1 MSYFRGET
9 PDNYEQKCLCTL
21 VLDTSGSM
29 GGEPIKELNKGLKEF
44 YAAIEEDLI
53 AASRLEVSIITFGSH
68 IRVMQEPSL
77 IENFD
82 MPTLEVS
89 GTTRLVDAVLEAMR
103 KIEERKQ
110 WYKETGQPY
119 YRPIVVLITDGE
131 PNQNQDIS
139 GLSTAIAE
147 AVNTKKFTFFGLG
160 VKGYNHQ
167 ILQKICPP
175 TAPPMPLAGYKFSEF
190 FKWLSNSIG
199 IITKSKEGET
209 INLPPT
215 SDWTQIKF

>member
-1 MSYFRGET
+1 MSYFQGET

-29 GGEPIKELNKGLKEF
+29 GGEPIRELNRGLQEF

-53 AASRLEVSIITFGSH
+53 AANRLEVSIVTFGSR
-68 IRVMQEPSL
+68 INTIQEPSL
-77 IENFD
+77 IEGFD
-82 MPTLEVS
+82 MPTLGVS
-89 GTTRLVDAVLEAMR
+89 GTTRLVDAVREAMR
-103 KIEERKQ
+103 KTEERKQ

-131 PNQNQDIS
+131 PDRDQDVN
-139 GLSTAIAE
+139 GLSSEIRE
-147 AVNTKKFTFFGLG
+147 AVEGKRFTFFGLG
-160 VKGYNHQ
+160 VKGYNHAT
-167 ILQKICPP
+167 LQRICPP

-209 INLPPT
+209 IELPPI
-215 SDWTQIKF
+215 SDWAQMKF

>member
-1 MSYFRGET
+1 MSYFHGET

-29 GGEPIKELNKGLKEF
+29 GGEPIRELNRGLQEF

-53 AASRLEVSIITFGSH
+53 AANRLEVSIVTFGSQ
-68 IRVMQEPSL
+68 IKTIQEPSL

-82 MPTLEVS
+82 MPTLSVS
-89 GTTRLVDAVLEAMR
+89 GTTRLVDAIRESMR
-103 KIEERKQ
+103 KTEERKQ

-131 PNQNQDIS
+131 PDKDQDVE
-139 GLSTAIAE
+139 GLSQEITA
-147 AVNTKKFTFFGLG
+147 AVESKKFTFFGLG
-160 VKGYNHQ
+160 VKGYNHR
-167 ILQKICPP
+167 ILQHICPP
-175 TAPPMPLAGYKFSEF
+175 SAQPLPLSGYKFSEF

-199 IITKSKEGET
+199 IITKSKEGES
-209 INLPPT
+209 IELPPV
-215 SDWTQIKF
+215 SDWAQMKF